1 MKLKS
6 LLLSLFFVLA
16 TTLSFSQVLTFK
28 VQSATYNGTYGPDH
42 VLAIWIT
49 DGTGKFVKTID
60 IHAKSRIQYLY
71 NWIASSAKNVVGTTT
86 ADGTSG
92 ASLTAHAAV
101 TKTWNCTNVSGA
113 VVPDGNYNINI
124 EYTEDDATSKTDSRL
139 KYMSYPFTIGA
150 ASSVTVPNATSG
162 AGLYYKSVSY
172 STTISAQTPINEA
185 KAGQVYNICYQPN
198 AKVLQVKY
206 DAQMHHGVVA
216 KIFDAKGA
224 LVSQQDM
231 PEGSSSIVLSNLS
244 KGVYLIKFVD
254 AKGTIETKRFV
265 AQ

>member
-28 VQSATYNGTYGPDH
+28 VLTKTYNGPYGPDH
-42 VLAIWIT
+42 VMAVWVT
-49 DGTGKFVKTID
+49 NANGAFVKTID
-60 IHAKSRIQYLY
+60 KHAAARVQYLT
-71 NWIASSAKNVVGTTT
+71 NWIASTPTKNVVDATTGST
-86 ADGTSG
+86 F
-92 ASLTAHAAV
+92 AHPSTVA
-101 TKTWNCTNVSGA
+101 TYTWNCTDVNRA
-113 VVPDGNYNINI
+113 VVPDGNYFINV
-124 EYTEDDATSKTDSRL
+124 EFTEADATG
-139 KYMSYPFTIGA
+139 KYMKYPFTIGA
-150 ASSVTVPNATSG
+150 ASSVTVPNATTNPG
-162 AGLYYKSVSY
+162 MYYTSVSY

-216 KIFDAKGA
+216 KIFDAKGEQ
-224 LVSQQDM
+224 VSQQIVPD
-231 PEGSSSIVLSNLS
+231 GSSSIVLNNLS

-254 AKGTIETKRFV
+254 SKGTIETKRFV

>member
-16 TTLSFSQVLTFK
+16 TTVSFSQVLTFK
-28 VQSATYNGTYGPDH
+28 VQTKTYNGNYGPDH
-42 VLAIWIT
+42 VLAMWIT
-49 DGTGKFVKTID
+49 DSKGAFVKTID
-60 IHAKSRIQYLY
+60 KHAAARVQYLT

-86 ADGTSG
+86 TDGTSG
-92 ASLTAHAAV
+92 ATLASHAAV

-113 VVPDGNYNINI
+113 VVPDGAYFINI
-124 EYTEDDATSKTDSRL
+124 EFTEADATG
-139 KYMSYPFTIGA
+139 KYMQYPFTIGP
-150 ASSVTVPNATSG
+150 ASSVTVPNATSNPG
-162 AGLYYKSVSY
+162 MYFTSVSY

-185 KAGQVYNICYQPN
+185 KAGLVYDICYQPN
-198 AKVLQVKY
+198 AKLLQVKY

-216 KIFDAKGA
+216 KIFDAKGVQ
-224 LVSQQDM
+224 VSQQDV
-231 PEGSSSIVLSNLS
+231 PEGSSSIVLNKLS